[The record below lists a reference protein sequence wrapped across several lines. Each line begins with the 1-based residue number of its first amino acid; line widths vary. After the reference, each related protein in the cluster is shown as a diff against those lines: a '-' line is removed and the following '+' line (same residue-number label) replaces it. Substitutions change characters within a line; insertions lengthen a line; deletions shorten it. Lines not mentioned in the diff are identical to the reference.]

1 MEIVAITAEMA
12 LNSLVFCLFL
22 FSHGLAV
29 KFTFEPE
36 LPRQEKSLLNTF
48 PFNQQEDSAGQEH
61 HAHHANHEEN
71 EESADSRPSTYSRGL
86 SDRQPQIQL
95 DARNSLQGSD
105 VSGVSFNEV
114 SQSGTGSD
122 GKRCID
128 KVEMV
133 EETEYDD
140 VVQCDHSYDR
150 RCHISYITNYV
161 SQQEVEC
168 EENYVKSCFID
179 YEQIAFNETITVCRN
194 PLVKDCDVSGPEI
207 CRTVYE
213 SECWTKQEVHDVE
226 DDVVSCRTENEE
238 KCEDETS
245 GYTTSTKCSKWPK
258 EVCSV
263 SKKQVKKYTPVT
275 GCNKEPRE
283 LCAPSGCGFK
293 QVRTLNYIIINYT
306 TYSQGPEECQDK
318 TKTIVQDA
326 PKEECTL
333 EPRRTCKHVTKL
345 VPKLEPKEECVD
357 VPKEVCT
364 RSRQN
369 PRKVRKPVI
378 KKWCYVPSEESGL
391 A

>member
-1 MEIVAITAEMA
+1 
-12 LNSLVFCLFL
+12 LVLCLFL
-22 FSHGLAV
+22 FSQGLAV

-48 PFNQQEDSAGQEH
+48 PFNQQEDSAGGEH
-61 HAHHANHEEN
+61 HAHHSNHEEH
-71 EESADSRPSTYSRGL
+71 EDSAGSNPRTYSRGL

-114 SQSGTGSD
+114 SQSDTGSD

-161 SQQEVEC
+161 SQQELEC

-179 YEQIAFNETITVCRN
+179 YEQIAFNETVTVCRN
-194 PLVKDCDVSGPEI
+194 PLVKDCDVSGPEV
-207 CRTVYE
+207 CRTIYE

-226 DDVVSCRTENEE
+226 DDVVECRTENEE

-245 GYTTSTKCSKWPK
+245 GYTTSTKCTKWPK

-283 LCAPSGCGFK
+283 LCAPAGCGFK
-293 QVRTLNYIIINYT
+293 K
-306 TYSQGPEECQDK
+306 GPEECQDK

-326 PKEECTL
+326 PKEECSL

-369 PRKVRKPVI
+369 PRKIRKPVI